1 MSERNGNVAAS
12 FVIEEGDELM
22 MVTNGGKVIRMP
34 THDIRIAGR
43 KTQGVTLV
51 RTAEDEDVVAVERLS
66 NLGGDEE
73 GEGED
78 GEIEGAEGIVE
89 TTDETTALTAP
100 DAAQTSADE
109 TGDEAPESDSDTRD
123 E

>member
-43 KTQGVTLV
+43 KTQGVTLF
-51 RTAEDEDVVAVERLS
+51 RTAEDEQVVAVERLS
-66 NLGGDEE
+66 NLGDNGDEE
-73 GEGED
+73 LEGE
-78 GEIEGAEGIVE
+78 EGAEGIEIAAGDEVPVVADDSSEAVE
-89 TTDETTALTAP
+89 TGSDDTDE
-100 DAAQTSADE
+100 
-109 TGDEAPESDSDTRD
+109 
-123 E
+123 